1 MAQTPQQQA
10 QSLINE
16 KGIIEAYNYAHDKM
30 INGSDYEKLFWENV
44 VKILRQRW

>member
-1 MAQTPQQQA
+1 MAQNPQQQA

-16 KGIIEAYNYAHDKM
+16 MGIIAAYEYAHDKM
-30 INGSDYEKLFWENV
+30 INGPDWEKLFWENV